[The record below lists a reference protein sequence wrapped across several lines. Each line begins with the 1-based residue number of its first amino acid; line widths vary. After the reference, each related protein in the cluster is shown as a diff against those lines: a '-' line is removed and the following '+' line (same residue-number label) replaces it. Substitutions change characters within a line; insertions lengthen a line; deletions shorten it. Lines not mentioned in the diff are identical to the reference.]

1 MTFSFLH
8 AADIHLD
15 SPLRGLES
23 YPDAPV
29 GQIRNATRRA
39 LDNLVDLA
47 IRERV
52 AFVLLVGDIFDG
64 SWRDFNTALFFAQ
77 RMGQLRE
84 AGIRVFVITGNHD
97 AASTIEKNLRPP
109 DNVSILSKNGP
120 ETVHLQNLG
129 VAIHGQ
135 GYPQRE
141 VQEDLAAGFP
151 MAEPHAFNI
160 GLLHTALTGRPGH
173 EPYAP
178 TNTDILTSKGYD
190 YWALGHVHQ
199 REVVSHDPWIVFPGC
214 IQGRHIKEEGPKG
227 CTLVHVQEGQVSEV
241 NHYDLDVLRWQSCQV
256 DLEECDCE
264 EHVWFAVRRG
274 LEAAADDADGRPVAV
289 RLNLSGRTQMHA
301 WLHDRQQQV
310 HEECRTRAAGLG
322 DIWVEK
328 VRLNTQ
334 PLNPAGVGV
343 DHDSPLAGLL
353 QSIEDMDLSPSCDQD
368 QELADM
374 LSKLPPEI
382 QASEEPFDL
391 SDLAQLRQMQDE
403 VKELLLSRMLR
414 QEGRS

>member
-23 YPDAPV
+23 YPDAPTE
-29 GQIRNATRRA
+29 QIRSATRRA

-47 IRERV
+47 IGEEV

-77 RMGQLRE
+77 RMGQLRD
-84 AGIRVFVITGNHD
+84 AGIRVYLVTGNHD
-97 AASTIEKNLRPP
+97 AASTIEKNLSPP
-109 DNVSILSKNGP
+109 DNVRILSRNAP
-120 ETVHLQNLG
+120 DCAHLEDLG
-129 VAIHGQ
+129 VFIHGQ
-135 GYPQRE
+135 GYPQQK
-141 VQEDLAAGFP
+141 VHEDLASGFP

-178 TNTDILTSKGYD
+178 TNTDVLASKGHD

-199 REVVSHDPWIVFPGC
+199 REIVSRDPWIVFPGC

-227 CTLVHVQEGQVSEV
+227 CTLVRVQEGQVSEV
-241 NHYDLDVLRWQSCQV
+241 TLHELDVLRWQSCKV
-256 DLEECDCE
+256 DLGECDCE
-264 EHVWFAVRRG
+264 EHVWLAVRRA
-274 LEAAADDADGRPVAV
+274 LEAAMDTADGRPVAV
-289 RLNLSGRTQMHA
+289 RLELSGQTEMHN
-301 WLHDRQQQV
+301 WLHDQQQHV
-310 HEECRTRAAGLG
+310 QEECRTRAAGLG

-328 VRLNTQ
+328 VRLKTQ
-334 PLNPAGVGV
+334 ALNPAGAEA

-353 QSIEDMDLSPSCDQD
+353 QSIEDLNLSPSCHHD

-382 QASEEPFDL
+382 QAGEEPFDL
-391 SDLAQLRQMQDE
+391 NDQGQLRQIQDE

-414 QEGRS
+414 QGGQS